1 MSNLELTI
9 WEMHQALCDVPEDD
23 HQSPDSTCHIAANA
37 MMHSDLVRVMK
48 VQLTDISAVADRLHS
63 TYVEARGP
71 RGTGEVSEV
80 IDALDDLS
88 IEIHTIL
95 S

>member
-1 MSNLELTI
+1 MSNLELNI
-9 WEMHQALCDVPEDD
+9 WEMHQALCDVPEED
-23 HQSPDSTCHIAANA
+23 HQSPASTCHIAANA

-48 VQLTDISAVADRLHS
+48 MQLTDISAVADRLHS
-63 TYVEARGP
+63 DYMQAQRSP
-71 RGTGEVSEV
+71 GEISEV